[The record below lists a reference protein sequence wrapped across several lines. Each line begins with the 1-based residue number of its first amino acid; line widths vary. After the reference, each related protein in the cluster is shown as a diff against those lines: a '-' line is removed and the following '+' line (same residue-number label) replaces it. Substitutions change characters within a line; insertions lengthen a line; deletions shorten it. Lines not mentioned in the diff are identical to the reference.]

1 MADHAAVPPG
11 DVSGSDKGHPST
23 TATGPSSFLSS
34 ALRELEADIDTSRTA
49 RISRGLEANGA
60 ERSAT

>member
-1 MADHAAVPPG
+1 MADQAAVPSGVVP
-11 DVSGSDKGHPST
+11 GSDKGHPQLRRQ
-23 TATGPSSFLSS
+23 GLHLFLSS

-49 RISRGLEANGA
+49 RIFGGLEANGA